1 MKTTETTKKVSKA
14 PTMKGVVTS
23 NAMEKT
29 IVVKVDTI
37 KAHPKYQK
45 QYRSSKKYKV
55 HVEDSKAYALGST
68 VQFIECRPVSKDK
81 RHTIIA

>member
-1 MKTTETTKKVSKA
+1 MKTESTKKVSKA
-14 PTMKGVVTS
+14 PTLQGVVTS
-23 NAMEKT
+23 NAMDKT

-55 HVEDSKAYALGST
+55 HVEDSKAHEIGSK
-68 VQFIECRPVSKDK
+68 VQFIECRPMSKDK
-81 RHTIIA
+81 RHTIVA